1 MRMIICSFAAIALLA
16 GCTAPNTPEAEYG
29 PQAMAGAAPT
39 QAQTQAQTQAVPIE
53 YTPASRPTG
62 RDTYN
67 AEKLAKNRACAAQPL
82 ASLSAKGPGFETY
95 SVPCSDGH
103 SIAIRCEFGNCR
115 VLQ

>member
-1 MRMIICSFAAIALLA
+1 MRMITCSFAVLALLA
-16 GCTAPNTPEAEYG
+16 GCAAPDMPQAEYS
-29 PQAMAGAAPT
+29 PQAVAGAAPM
-39 QAQTQAQTQAVPIE
+39 QAQAPSQAVPVARM
-53 YTPASRPTG
+53 PAPRPTG
-62 RDTYN
+62 RDTYH

-95 SVPCSDGH
+95 SVPCSSGH

>member
-1 MRMIICSFAAIALLA
+1 MRMMTCSFAAIALLA
-16 GCTAPNTPEAEYG
+16 GCAAANMPQTGYG
-29 PQAMAGAAPT
+29 PQAVAGAAPR
-39 QAQTQAQTQAVPIE
+39 QAQTPTQAVPVAPM
-53 YTPASRPTG
+53 PAPRPTG

-95 SVPCSDGH
+95 SVPCSNGP

>member
-1 MRMIICSFAAIALLA
+1 MRMITCSFAVLALLA
-16 GCTAPNTPEAEYG
+16 GCAAPDMPQAEYS
-29 PQAMAGAAPT
+29 PQAVAGAAPM
-39 QAQTQAQTQAVPIE
+39 QAQAVPVARM
-53 YTPASRPTG
+53 PAPRPTG

-95 SVPCSDGH
+95 SVPCSNGL

>member
-1 MRMIICSFAAIALLA
+1 MRMIICSFTAIALLA
-16 GCTAPNTPEAEYG
+16 GCAAPNMPEAEYA

-39 QAQTQAQTQAVPIE
+39 QTQAVPVA
-53 YTPASRPTG
+53 YMPAFRATG
-62 RDTYN
+62 VDTYN

-82 ASLSAKGPGFETY
+82 ASLSVKGPGFETY
-95 SVPCSDGH
+95 SVPCSNGQ

>member
-1 MRMIICSFAAIALLA
+1 MRMITCSLTAIALLA
-16 GCTAPNTPEAEYG
+16 GCAASSTPEVEYG
-29 PQAMAGAAPT
+29 PQAEAGAAPP
-39 QAQTQAQTQAVPIE
+39 QAQTQAMPVAYV
-53 YTPASRPTG
+53 PASRPTG

-82 ASLSAKGPGFETY
+82 ASLSDKGPGFETY
-95 SVPCSDGH
+95 SVPCSNGR

>member
-1 MRMIICSFAAIALLA
+1 MRMINCSFAAIALLA
-16 GCTAPNTPEAEYG
+16 GCAAPNTPEAEYS
-29 PQAMAGAAPT
+29 PQAAAGAAP
-39 QAQTQAQTQAVPIE
+39 AQTQAAPVA

-95 SVPCSDGH
+95 SVPCSNGR
-103 SIAIRCEFGNCR
+103 SIVIRCEFGNCR

>member
-1 MRMIICSFAAIALLA
+1 MRMIICSFTAIALLA
-16 GCTAPNTPEAEYG
+16 GCAAPNMPEAEYG
-29 PQAMAGAAPT
+29 PQDVAGAAPT
-39 QAQTQAQTQAVPIE
+39 QAQTQVVPVA
-53 YTPASRPTG
+53 YMPSRPTG

-82 ASLSAKGPGFETY
+82 ASLSDKGPGFETY
-95 SVPCSDGH
+95 SVPCSNGR

>member
-16 GCTAPNTPEAEYG
+16 GCAAPNTPEAEYG
-29 PQAMAGAAPT
+29 PQAAAGAAPT
-39 QAQTQAQTQAVPIE
+39 QVQTQAVPVA
-53 YTPASRPTG
+53 YMPASRPTG

-95 SVPCSDGH
+95 NVPCSNGH

>member
-1 MRMIICSFAAIALLA
+1 MRIITCSFTAVALLA
-16 GCTAPNTPEAEYG
+16 GCAAPKTPEAEYG
-29 PQAMAGAAPT
+29 PQGVAGAAPA
-39 QAQTQAQTQAVPIE
+39 QARTVPIADM
-53 YTPASRPTG
+53 PALRPTG

-82 ASLSAKGPGFETY
+82 ASLSDKGPGFETY
-95 SVPCSDGH
+95 SVPCSNGR

>member
-1 MRMIICSFAAIALLA
+1 MRMIICSCAAIALLA
-16 GCTAPNTPEAEYG
+16 GCAAANPPEAVYG
-29 PQAMAGAAPT
+29 PPAEAGAAPT
-39 QAQTQAQTQAVPIE
+39 QPQPQPQAVPAA
-53 YTPASRPTG
+53 YMPASRPTG

-95 SVPCSDGH
+95 SVPCSSGH